1 MLAPAKPGEC
11 LAQGTDRDIMRTRE
25 CLVLA
30 ALAAFGVLGAGC
42 SAPVEGKAPDAPA
55 ATTGADRI
63 LVPVEVR
70 QPARK
75 DISSYF
81 ETTTRVQAERR
92 VEVLAKGAGI
102 CDRVF
107 FEEGDRVDSGAVLAE
122 LDKTELD
129 AQVRQARVT
138 LRQQKTTL
146 EIAERSL
153 AEGIGAPVERDNAR
167 FAHEQSQAALE
178 MNEARLAH
186 QTVKAPI
193 GGIITRRSLQEGM
206 LVSPGMPA
214 FTIVDPDSYALPINV
229 PEKELSKLAVGQE
242 ARVRVDSLEGE
253 ELKASIRRINPSM
266 DPLSGTVKVIL
277 EFEESV
283 RPGLRDAAFAR
294 VRLVMQTIKD
304 ALVVPKDAVVEEN
317 ARSYLMIAEP
327 AAAAEDGAAGP
338 GDGEPAHVARRVEV
352 EKGLEDSEVVQI
364 LSGVSEDSLVVVMGQ
379 HTLKPDARV
388 TITSASA
395 EIEARASLSAE
406 EALEAARTRS
416 EEEKARRQEQQS
428 GF

>member
-1 MLAPAKPGEC
+1 MAASAKPGPR
-11 LAQGTDRDIMRTRE
+11 LAQGTDRDIMRTSER
-25 CLVLA
+25 LVLV

-55 ATTGADRI
+55 APSGADRI
-63 LVPVEVR
+63 LVPVEVQ
-70 QPARK
+70 QPARR

-107 FEEGDRVDSGAVLAE
+107 FEEGDTVAPDAVLAE
-122 LDKTELD
+122 LDKTELA
-129 AQVRQARVT
+129 AQVRQAQVT
-138 LRQQKTTL
+138 LRQQKTTF

-167 FAHEQSQAALE
+167 FAYEQAQAALE

-186 QTVKAPI
+186 QTVRAPI

-229 PEKELSKLAVGQE
+229 PEKELSKLAIGQE

-277 EFEESV
+277 EFEESA

-294 VRLVMQTIKD
+294 VRLVMQTIQN
-304 ALVVPKDAVVEEN
+304 ALVVPKDAIVEEN
-317 ARSYLMIAEP
+317 ARSYLMVAEP
-327 AAAAEDGAAGP
+327 AAAEDGAA
-338 GDGEPAHVARRVEV
+338 EAVHTARRVEV
-352 EKGLEDSEVVQI
+352 EKGLEDSETVQI
-364 LSGVSEDSLVVVMGQ
+364 LSGVSDDSLVVVMGQ

-388 TITSASA
+388 TITSASE
-395 EIEARASLSAE
+395 EIGARESLSAG
-406 EALEAARTRS
+406 EALEAARKRA
-416 EEEKARRQEQQS
+416 EEEQARRQEQQS

>member
-1 MLAPAKPGEC
+1 MLAPAKPGQR
-11 LAQGTDRDIMRTRE
+11 LAQRTDRDIMRTRE
-25 CLVLA
+25 RLVLV
-30 ALAAFGVLGAGC
+30 ALAAFGLLVAGC
-42 SAPVEGKAPDAPA
+42 SAPVEGKAPDASAAPA
-55 ATTGADRI
+55 GVDRI
-63 LVPVEVR
+63 MVPVEVQ

-107 FEEGDRVDSGAVLAE
+107 FEEGDRVAAEAVLAE
-122 LDKTELD
+122 LDKTELA
-129 AQVRQARVT
+129 AQVRQAQVT

-167 FAHEQSQAALE
+167 FAHEQAQAALE

-186 QTVKAPI
+186 QTVRAPI

-214 FTIVDPDSYALPINV
+214 FTIVDPDSYALPISV
-229 PEKELSKLAVGQE
+229 PEKELSKLAIGQE

-253 ELKASIRRINPSM
+253 DLNASIRRINPSM

-277 EFEESV
+277 EFEDSV

-304 ALVVPKDAVVEEN
+304 ALVVPKDAIVEEN
-317 ARSYLMIAEP
+317 ARSYLMVAEP
-327 AAAAEDGAAGP
+327 AAAEDGAAEP
-338 GDGEPAHVARRVEV
+338 GAGGPAHVARRVEV

-364 LSGVSEDSLVVVMGQ
+364 LSGVSDDSLVVVMGQ
-379 HTLKPDARV
+379 HTLKPDAQV
-388 TITSASA
+388 TITSASK
-395 EIEARASLSAE
+395 EIEARESLSAE
-406 EALEAARTRS
+406 EALEAARKRA
-416 EEEKARRQEQQS
+416 EEEKTRRQEQQS

>member
-1 MLAPAKPGEC
+1 
-11 LAQGTDRDIMRTRE
+11 MRTCER
-25 CLVLA
+25 LVLV

-42 SAPVEGKAPDAPA
+42 SSPVEGKAPDAPA
-55 ATTGADRI
+55 ETAGADRI

-70 QPARK
+70 QPTRK

-107 FEEGDRVDSGAVLAE
+107 FEEGDRVAADAVLAE
-122 LDKTELD
+122 LDKTELA
-129 AQVRQARVT
+129 AQVRQAQVT
-138 LRQQKTTL
+138 LRQQKTTF

-167 FAHEQSQAALE
+167 FAYEQAQAALE

-214 FTIVDPDSYALPINV
+214 FTIVDPDSYALPISV

-242 ARVRVDSLEGE
+242 ALARVDSLEGE
-253 ELKASIRRINPSM
+253 ELKAVIRRINPSM
-266 DPLSGTVKVIL
+266 DPLSGTVKVML
-277 EFEESV
+277 EFEESA
-283 RPGLRDAAFAR
+283 RPRLRDAAFAR

-304 ALVVPKDAVVEEN
+304 ALVVPKDAIVEEN
-317 ARSYLMIAEP
+317 ARSYLMVAEP
-327 AAAAEDGAAGP
+327 AEAEGG
-338 GDGEPAHVARRVEV
+338 GGEPAHVARRVEV

-364 LSGVSEDSLVVVMGQ
+364 LSGVSDDSLVVVMGQ
-379 HTLKPDARV
+379 HTLRPDARV
-388 TITSASA
+388 TITSASE
-395 EIEARASLSAE
+395 EIEARKGLSAE
-406 EALEAARTRS
+406 EALEAARARA

>member
-1 MLAPAKPGEC
+1 MRMHKRLA
-11 LAQGTDRDIMRTRE
+11 LA
-25 CLVLA
+25 VLA
-30 ALAAFGVLGAGC
+30 AVGLVGAGC
-42 SAPVEGKAPDAPA
+42 SKPVEGKAPDAPA
-55 ATTGADRI
+55 AAAQTERI
-63 LVPVEVR
+63 LVPVEV
-70 QPARK
+70 QKPFRK
-75 DISSYF
+75 DVSSYF

-107 FEEGDRVDSGAVLAE
+107 FEEGDRVTADAILAE

-138 LRQQKTTL
+138 LRQQKTTF
-146 EIAERSL
+146 EIAEKSL

-167 FAHEQSQAALE
+167 FAYEQAQAALE

-186 QTVKAPI
+186 QTVRAPI

-229 PEKELSKLAVGQE
+229 PEKELAKLAVGQE
-242 ARVRVDSLEGE
+242 ALIRVDSLEGE

-266 DPLSGTVKVIL
+266 DPLSGTVKVVL
-277 EFEESV
+277 EFGEAD
-283 RPGLRDAAFAR
+283 RARLRDSAFAR

-304 ALVVPKDAVVEEN
+304 ALVVPKDAIVEEN
-317 ARSYLMIAEP
+317 ARSFLMIAEP
-327 AAAAEDGAAGP
+327 AAAEAGA
-338 GDGEPAHVARRVEV
+338 EPAHVARRVEV

-364 LSGVSEDSLVVVMGQ
+364 LSGVSDDSLVVVMGQ
-379 HTLKPDARV
+379 HTLKPDAQV
-388 TITSASA
+388 AITSAA
-395 EIEARASLSAE
+395 QELEARKDLSAE
-406 EALEAARTRS
+406 DALEAARKRA
-416 EEEKARRQEQQS
+416 EEEKAKLQEQQS

>member
-1 MLAPAKPGEC
+1 
-11 LAQGTDRDIMRTRE
+11 MRIRE
-25 CLVLA
+25 GLVFV

-42 SAPVEGKAPDAPA
+42 SSPVEGKAPDAPA
-55 ATTGADRI
+55 PTAGADRI

-70 QPARK
+70 QPVRK

-81 ETTTRVQAERR
+81 ETTARVQAERR
-92 VEVLAKGAGI
+92 VEVLAKGTGI

-107 FEEGDRVDSGAVLAE
+107 VEEGDRVDAGAVMAE

-138 LRQQKTTL
+138 LRQQKTTF

-167 FAHEQSQAALE
+167 FAYEQAQAALE

-186 QTVKAPI
+186 QTVRAPI

-214 FTIVDPDSYALPINV
+214 FTIVDPDSYALPISV
-229 PEKELSKLAVGQE
+229 PEKELSKLALGQE

-253 ELKASIRRINPSM
+253 DLNASIKRINPSM
-266 DPLSGTVKVIL
+266 DPLGGTVKVIL
-277 EFEESV
+277 EFEESA

-304 ALVVPKDAVVEEN
+304 ALVVPKDAIVEEN
-317 ARSYLMIAEP
+317 ARSYLMVAEP
-327 AAAAEDGAAGP
+327 AAVEDGAAESGAA
-338 GDGEPAHVARRVEV
+338 EPVHVARRVEV
-352 EKGLEDSEVVQI
+352 EKGLEDSETVQI
-364 LSGVSEDSLVVVMGQ
+364 LSGVSDDSLVVVMGQ

-388 TITSASA
+388 TITSASR
-395 EIEARASLSAE
+395 EIEARQNLSAE
-406 EALEAARTRS
+406 EALEAARKRA

>member
-1 MLAPAKPGEC
+1 MAASAKPGQR
-11 LAQGTDRDIMRTRE
+11 LAQGTDRDIMRTSER
-25 CLVLA
+25 LVLV

-55 ATTGADRI
+55 APVGADRI
-63 LVPVEVR
+63 VVPVEVQ
-70 QPARK
+70 QPVRR

-107 FEEGDRVDSGAVLAE
+107 FEEGDTVEADAVLAE
-122 LDKTELD
+122 LDKTELA
-129 AQVRQARVT
+129 AQVRQAQVT
-138 LRQQKTTL
+138 LRQQKTTF

-167 FAHEQSQAALE
+167 FAYEQAQAALE

-186 QTVKAPI
+186 QTVRAPI

-229 PEKELSKLAVGQE
+229 PEKELSKLAIGQE

-277 EFEESV
+277 EFEESA

-304 ALVVPKDAVVEEN
+304 ALVVPKDAIVEEN
-317 ARSYLMIAEP
+317 ARSYLMVAEP
-327 AAAAEDGAAGP
+327 AAAEGGAAEDGAA
-338 GDGEPAHVARRVEV
+338 EAVHTARRVEV

-364 LSGVSEDSLVVVMGQ
+364 LSGVSDDSLVVVMGQ

-388 TITSASA
+388 TITSASE
-395 EIEARASLSAE
+395 EIEARESLSAG
-406 EALEAARTRS
+406 EALEAARKRA

>member
-1 MLAPAKPGEC
+1 MAASAKPGPR
-11 LAQGTDRDIMRTRE
+11 LAQGTDRDIMRTSER
-25 CLVLA
+25 LVLV

-55 ATTGADRI
+55 APSGADRI
-63 LVPVEVR
+63 LVPVEVQ
-70 QPARK
+70 QPARR

-107 FEEGDRVDSGAVLAE
+107 FEEGDTVAPDAVLAE
-122 LDKTELD
+122 LDKTELA
-129 AQVRQARVT
+129 AQVRQAQVT
-138 LRQQKTTL
+138 LRQQKTTF

-167 FAHEQSQAALE
+167 FAYEQAQAALE

-186 QTVKAPI
+186 QTVRAPI

-229 PEKELSKLAVGQE
+229 PEKELSKLAIGQE

-277 EFEESV
+277 EFEESA

-294 VRLVMQTIKD
+294 VRLVMQTIQN
-304 ALVVPKDAVVEEN
+304 ALVVPKDAIVEEN
-317 ARSYLMIAEP
+317 ARSYLMVAEP
-327 AAAAEDGAAGP
+327 AAAEDGAA
-338 GDGEPAHVARRVEV
+338 EAVHTARRVEV
-352 EKGLEDSEVVQI
+352 EKGLEDSETVQI
-364 LSGVSEDSLVVVMGQ
+364 LSGISDDSLVVVMGQ

-388 TITSASA
+388 TITSASE
-395 EIEARASLSAE
+395 EIEARESLSAG
-406 EALEAARTRS
+406 EALEAARKRA
-416 EEEKARRQEQQS
+416 EEEQARRQEQQS

>member
-1 MLAPAKPGEC
+1 MAASAKPGPR
-11 LAQGTDRDIMRTRE
+11 LAQGTDRDIMRTSER
-25 CLVLA
+25 LVLV

-55 ATTGADRI
+55 APSGADRI
-63 LVPVEVR
+63 LVPVEVQ
-70 QPARK
+70 QPARR

-107 FEEGDRVDSGAVLAE
+107 FEEGDTVAPDAVLAE
-122 LDKTELD
+122 LDKTELA
-129 AQVRQARVT
+129 AQVRQAQVT
-138 LRQQKTTL
+138 LRQQKTTF

-167 FAHEQSQAALE
+167 FAYEQAQAALE

-186 QTVKAPI
+186 QTVRAPI

-229 PEKELSKLAVGQE
+229 PEKELSKLAIGQE

-277 EFEESV
+277 EFEESA

-294 VRLVMQTIKD
+294 VRLVMQTIQN
-304 ALVVPKDAVVEEN
+304 ALVVPKDAIVEEN
-317 ARSYLMIAEP
+317 ARSYLMVAEP
-327 AAAAEDGAAGP
+327 AAAEDGAA
-338 GDGEPAHVARRVEV
+338 EAVHTARRVEV
-352 EKGLEDSEVVQI
+352 EKGLEDSETVQI
-364 LSGVSEDSLVVVMGQ
+364 LSGVSDDSLVVVMGQ

-388 TITSASA
+388 TITSASE
-395 EIEARASLSAE
+395 EIEARESLSAG
-406 EALEAARTRS
+406 EALEAARKRA
-416 EEEKARRQEQQS
+416 EEEQARRQEQQS

>member
-1 MLAPAKPGEC
+1 MAASAKPGPR
-11 LAQGTDRDIMRTRE
+11 LAQGTDRDIMRTSER
-25 CLVLA
+25 LVLV

-55 ATTGADRI
+55 APSGADRI
-63 LVPVEVR
+63 LVPVEVQ
-70 QPARK
+70 QPARR

-107 FEEGDRVDSGAVLAE
+107 FEEGDTVAPDAVLAE
-122 LDKTELD
+122 LDKTELA
-129 AQVRQARVT
+129 AQVRQAQVT
-138 LRQQKTTL
+138 LRQQKTTF

-167 FAHEQSQAALE
+167 FAYEQAQAALE

-186 QTVKAPI
+186 QTVRAPI

-229 PEKELSKLAVGQE
+229 PEKELSKLAIGQE

-277 EFEESV
+277 EFEESA
-283 RPGLRDAAFAR
+283 RSGLRDAAFAR
-294 VRLVMQTIKD
+294 VRLVMQTIQD
-304 ALVVPKDAVVEEN
+304 ALVVPKDAIVEEN
-317 ARSYLMIAEP
+317 ARSYLMVAEP
-327 AAAAEDGAAGP
+327 AAAEDGAA
-338 GDGEPAHVARRVEV
+338 EAVHTARRVEV
-352 EKGLEDSEVVQI
+352 EKGLEDSETVQI
-364 LSGVSEDSLVVVMGQ
+364 LSGVSDDSLVVVMGQ

-388 TITSASA
+388 TITSASE
-395 EIEARASLSAE
+395 EIEARESLSAG
-406 EALEAARTRS
+406 EALEAARKRA
-416 EEEKARRQEQQS
+416 EEEQARRQEQQS